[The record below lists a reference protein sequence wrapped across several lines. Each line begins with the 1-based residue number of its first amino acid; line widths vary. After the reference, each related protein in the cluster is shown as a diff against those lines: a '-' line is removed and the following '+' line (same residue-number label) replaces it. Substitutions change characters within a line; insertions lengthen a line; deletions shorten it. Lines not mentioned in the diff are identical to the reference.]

1 MKPLHAL
8 MARALLPV
16 LLATLTVLACRYSP
30 PLKQEQ
36 ESGVI
41 LLLPGGVSRFLGEP
55 GSPSEEE
62 KKLLPED
69 TQIVKMQYRS
79 ASYGLGTQDRAE
91 VSLVLAGAERRS
103 IHRPEVCLTGQGW
116 TLLDSRVLPVEIA
129 PGRELRVRDLLIEK
143 TVHLTDGR
151 PKRVRAHY
159 LYWFIG
165 TDVTTPSH
173 FERVWLTARDSV
185 LRNVNHRWAYASVQA
200 MVTEEWSP
208 EDSGQRVRDSAQ
220 TLEMMLDLVRGLVPR
235 IQRDQA
241 TPPAA

>member
-1 MKPLHAL
+1 MNPAL
-8 MARALLPV
+8 GLFARASLPLGLAV
-16 LLATLTVLACRYSP
+16 LAVLACRYSP

-36 ESGVI
+36 DSGVI
-41 LLLPGGVSRFLGEP
+41 MRLPGGVSRFLGES
-55 GSPSEEE
+55 GAPSEEE
-62 KKLLPED
+62 KRLLPED

-79 ASYGLGTQDRAE
+79 AHYGPGTQDQAE

-129 PGRELRVRDLLIEK
+129 PGQELRVRDLLIEK
-143 TVHLTDGR
+143 TVHLADGR

-159 LYWFIG
+159 VYWFIG

-200 MVTEEWSP
+200 LVTEDWSP
-208 EDSGQRVRDSAQ
+208 EESGQRVRDTQ
-220 TLEMMLDLVRGLVPR
+220 ETLDMMLDLVRGLVPR
-235 IQRDQA
+235 IHRHA
-241 TPPAA
+241 PAA